1 MPSITVSLPKT
12 SRGSKKPSQLINKYK
27 QSAIEAVKKQQQD
40 KIEDMMWK
48 SIDFRLER
56 AQINQSALPN
66 VTAR

>member
-1 MPSITVSLPKT
+1 
-12 SRGSKKPSQLINKYK
+12 LINKYK

-40 KIEDMMWK
+40 KPEDMMWK